1 MLFFPFPSNVINF
14 PFIEVK
20 RLFAVLELVCMFIG
34 TYKRGV
40 TEREVEKE
48 KKEEEDE
55 EEGLNGYKIQSRV
68 EKLKFNRCKVKL
80 ACKM

>member
-1 MLFFPFPSNVINF
+1 MLFFPFPSYVINF

-48 KKEEEDE
+48 KNKKKMKKKVSMDIKFSR
-55 EEGLNGYKIQSRV
+55 GLKN
-68 EKLKFNRCKVKL
+68 
-80 ACKM
+80 

>member
-1 MLFFPFPSNVINF
+1 
-14 PFIEVK
+14 
-20 RLFAVLELVCMFIG
+20 MFIG